1 MEVTED
7 FTSDLTGV
15 EAIAVNLYELSHY
28 IGLFLGTI
36 AFMIGIKML
45 MAYSKNPNDPRNS
58 LGGVLVVFISASLL
72 WGLQSSISLA
82 TNTLTNNNHC
92 FVMSKNNEDMGNNM
106 NKHGGECFNAKSSE
120 ITQELRQDFENK
132 GRSDALEKLL
142 AKINVYFKVLQAV
155 GLVYFIKG
163 LYLLV
168 NIAKGTGNATYG
180 QALIMVISSSLI
192 LDLPNTINMI
202 LNTVKES
209 VAL

>member
-36 AFMIGIKML
+36 AFMVGIKML

-92 FVMSKNNEDMGNNM
+92 FVMSKNSEDMGNNI

-163 LYLLV
+163 LFLLV